1 MVENGPDRELS
12 SYSRMLRMG
21 GGQSVH
27 GTIAEKEEPGCP
39 APWPH
44 PQPPLPPSPAP
55 SVTSSGAGASAGP
68 GVCGWLLIA
77 ASWLLVLVT
86 LPFSLCV
93 CFKVVFP
100 LSLPLL
106 SSAHPDPGW
115 L

>member
-1 MVENGPDRELS
+1 
-12 SYSRMLRMG
+12 MLRMG

-55 SVTSSGAGASAGP
+55 SVTSSAAGASAGP

-100 LSLPLL
+100 P
-106 SSAHPDPGW
+106 SSIFPTPAVSRLCRSTREPSSSGW
-115 L
+115 AGS